1 MVEEGDRVTVPLQK
15 CETMMAADWLYL
27 SYGKNSSELSP
38 STTFRCE
45 FETTISAFNS
55 RARSA
60 NECKKECSSIKP
72 SFHLKYLR
80 AFISCQS
87 QILYGVSSYGG
98 DPT

>member
-1 MVEEGDRVTVPLQK
+1 M
-15 CETMMAADWLYL
+15 YL
-27 SYGKNSSELSP
+27 SYGKNPSELSS

-45 FETTISAFNS
+45 CKTTISAFDS
-55 RARSA
+55 RARCA

-72 SFHLKYLR
+72 SFHLKYLM